1 MWPVGWGAASLT
13 GWASETGES
22 LIGHLTEHLTLIGCY
37 RRGAGSAVILR
48 PMRELSSKEVS
59 LYCVYN
65 RLETWHGQ
73 EIQGVGDTIRNVTQ
87 EFLVGLQVR
96 KNCFFR
102 AWTFKAK

>member
-1 MWPVGWGAASLT
+1 MGWGATSLT

-22 LIGHLTEHLTLIGCY
+22 LIGQLTEYMTLIGCY

-65 RLETWHGQ
+65 MLETWHGQ

-102 AWTFKAK
+102 AWTFKVK

>member
-1 MWPVGWGAASLT
+1 M
-13 GWASETGES
+13 
-22 LIGHLTEHLTLIGCY
+22 
-37 RRGAGSAVILR
+37 ILR

-96 KNCFFR
+96 TNLVLLYQGFTR
-102 AWTFKAK
+102 VSNDD

>member
-1 MWPVGWGAASLT
+1 M
-13 GWASETGES
+13 
-22 LIGHLTEHLTLIGCY
+22 
-37 RRGAGSAVILR
+37 ILR

-87 EFLVGLQVR
+87 EFLVGLQVI
-96 KNCFFR
+96 KNGFIS
-102 AWTFKAK
+102 WTVKLRCIK